1 MSSSEF
7 VIKTRALTRQFG
19 GKVAVDHLDLTVKR
33 GEVFGLLGHNGA
45 GKTTTVRLLNGV
57 LAASSGSVRVF
68 GLDPVERGDVVRRR
82 TGVLTET
89 PALEE
94 RLTPRENLGIFA
106 DLYGVPIGEV
116 KRRVDAALR
125 TFDLAEVAAS
135 RVSTFSKGMKQRLA
149 IARATLHAPEVLY
162 LDEPTSGLDPVSAK
176 SVNDAI
182 VRWSRDEGRTV
193 LLCTHD
199 LRDAERLC
207 DRVAVLSRGKV
218 VLSGVPA
225 ELSARYETRRVEI
238 TVHPEDV
245 QGALRALAR
254 WNVEATGAANLAVEA
269 GRVEVPAVLSVLLGA
284 SVRVYEVHPHAPTL
298 EDVYFAVHGVR
309 EAVVA

>member
-1 MSSSEF
+1 MSPSEV
-7 VIKTRALTRQFG
+7 VIETRALSRRFG
-19 GKVAVDHLDLTVKR
+19 TNVAVDHLDLTVKR

-57 LAASSGSVRVF
+57 LAASSGSARVF

-94 RLTPRENLGIFA
+94 RLTARENLGIFA
-106 DLYGVPIGEV
+106 DLYGVPMGEV
-116 KRRVDAALR
+116 AGRVDAALR
-125 TFDLAEVAAS
+125 AFDLADVANA
-135 RVSTFSKGMKQRLA
+135 RVGTFSKGMKQRLA
-149 IARATLHAPEVLY
+149 IARATLHTPEVLY

-207 DRVAVLSRGKV
+207 DRVAVLSRGQV

-225 ELSARYETRRVEI
+225 ELSARYESRRVEVV
-238 TVHPEDV
+238 VHPDDV
-245 QGALRALAR
+245 RRAAQVLGR
-254 WNVEATGAANLAVEA
+254 WNVEASGAAILTVEA
-269 GRVEVPAVLSVLLGA
+269 GRAEVPALLSALLSA
-284 SVRVYEVHPHAPTL
+284 NVRVYEVRPHAPTL